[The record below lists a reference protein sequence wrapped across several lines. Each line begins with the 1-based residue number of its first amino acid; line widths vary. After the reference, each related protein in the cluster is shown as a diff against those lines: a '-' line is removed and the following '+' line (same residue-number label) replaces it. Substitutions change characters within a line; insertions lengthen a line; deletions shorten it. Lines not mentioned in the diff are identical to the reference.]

1 MERIVGGIFIEAA
14 MPSSCSHSCRQF
26 LTIIQAFAHTE
37 SEKHSPP
44 SVAKISARYTLRR
57 NAVAV
62 PGRHR
67 EADDRAALR
76 YSDRS
81 LRMLWKACPGP
92 TSAADLRCIGSRTST
107 NRPASDCGERTFEQ
121 GTGHRA

>member
-44 SVAKISARYTLRR
+44 SVAKISARYILLKSMLNKLPTLTTPDQPAMNSISSRAGGSALTPKAKYKKAASVP
-57 NAVAV
+57 AVGQ
-62 PGRHR
+62 P
-67 EADDRAALR
+67 
-76 YSDRS
+76 
-81 LRMLWKACPGP
+81 K
-92 TSAADLRCIGSRTST
+92 
-107 NRPASDCGERTFEQ
+107 
-121 GTGHRA
+121 

>member
-44 SVAKISARYTLRR
+44 SVAKISARYTLAMVVQIDRR
-57 NAVAV
+57 QESI
-62 PGRHR
+62 
-67 EADDRAALR
+67 EADSPFNSTPSGTPQT
-76 YSDRS
+76 SDS
-81 LRMLWKACPGP
+81 K
-92 TSAADLRCIGSRTST
+92 
-107 NRPASDCGERTFEQ
+107 
-121 GTGHRA
+121 H